1 MKFRTVNLFP
11 MGVEVEFLR
20 RFNVRLENLKQPY
33 PLCIMYYKHTH
44 ARREKNN
51 NIIHRI
57 ALDATASGEQ

>member
-1 MKFRTVNLFP
+1 